1 MRTETTKKLFSVGEY
16 HAMFEAGIFDEDS
29 RVELIEGEIFEM
41 SGPGFLHVAC
51 VNRGNEIV
59 FKVEDF
65 LG

>member
-1 MRTETTKKLFSVGEY
+1 MRTETTKKLFSVAEY